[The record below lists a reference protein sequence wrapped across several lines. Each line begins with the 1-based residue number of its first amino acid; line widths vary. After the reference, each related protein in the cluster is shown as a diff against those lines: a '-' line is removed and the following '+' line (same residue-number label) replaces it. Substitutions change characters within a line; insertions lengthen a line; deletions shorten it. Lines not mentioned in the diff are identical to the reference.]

1 MLDTDEEVEINDFH
15 KVNKNNFQ
23 QIENKANK
31 VNINNYRVVY
41 K

>member
-1 MLDTDEEVEINDFH
+1 MDTDDEVEVTDFH
-15 KVNKNNFQ
+15 KVNENNFQ

-31 VNINNYRVVY
+31 VKNINNYRVVC